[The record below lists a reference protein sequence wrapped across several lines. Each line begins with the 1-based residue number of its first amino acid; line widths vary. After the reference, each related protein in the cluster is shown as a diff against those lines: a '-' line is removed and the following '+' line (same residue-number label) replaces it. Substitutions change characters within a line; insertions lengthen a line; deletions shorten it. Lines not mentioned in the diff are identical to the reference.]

1 MELSVVIVNY
11 NVKYFLEHCL
21 HSVYKSLKNIE
32 AEVFVVDN
40 NSVDGSIGMIRE
52 KFPKVELILNKK
64 NVGFARANNQAI
76 KKASGEYVLLLN
88 PDTVVEE
95 DTFEKCLLFMDQHPD
110 AGGLGV
116 KMIDGKGNF
125 LPESKRSL
133 PKPSVAFY
141 KIFGFS
147 SLFPK
152 SRLFGKYHLT
162 YLSKDKIHVVDI
174 LPGAFLLMRKAALD
188 KTGLLDEQ
196 FFMYGEDID
205 ISYRILKAGYKNYYF
220 PETTI
225 IHYKGESTRKTSINY
240 VRVFYKAMIIFAQ
253 KHFSTKN
260 ARLYS
265 ILINFAIYFRA
276 FISIVRR
283 FFLNAILPLTD
294 AATIFAGYLLI
305 RPVWEEFKFQ
315 GSGQYPDKFLYLIV
329 PSYIIIWLVSIF
341 VNGGYDKPVKAS
353 GIVKGI
359 SIGTL
364 LILLVYALLPENLR
378 FSRALI
384 IIGAFLALLSTFCV
398 RFLLSIVSKTNFG
411 FVIGKT
417 RKRILIIGHK
427 KESERVFSILKQT
440 QIIPNLIGT
449 VYPGVNSVSSGY
461 LGDISQIEDI
471 VRINRVN
478 ELIFCANDLSSQE
491 IIRTMLKFSKSSPD
505 FKIAPP
511 ESFSIIGSNSI
522 NSAGDL
528 YILDFNSIVKST
540 NRRQKRMLDII
551 MALILFLLSP
561 VLIFIVK
568 KPGRFLINIF
578 LVGMG
583 VYSWVGY
590 NSGGNRENPNLPMI
604 RKGILSPADILGGE
618 FQNRDT
624 IDRVNMIYAKDY
636 KLMNDLNIIF
646 RSVKYLGR
654 KISLNE

>member
-1 MELSVVIVNY
+1 MELSIVIVNY

-21 HSVYKSLKNIE
+21 HSVFKSLKNIE

-52 KFPKVELILNKK
+52 KFPEVELISNKE

-76 KKASGEYVLLLN
+76 KKALGKYVLLLN

-133 PKPSVAFY
+133 PTPSVAFY
-141 KIFGFS
+141 KIFGLS

-152 SRLFGKYHLT
+152 SRHFGKYHLT
-162 YLSKDKIHVVDI
+162 YLSKDKIHEVDI
-174 LPGAFLLMRKAALD
+174 LPGAFLLIRKTVLD

-205 ISYRILKAGYKNYYF
+205 LSYRILKAGYKNYYF

-240 VRVFYKAMIIFAQ
+240 VRVFYTAMIIFAQ

-276 FISIVRR
+276 FLSIVRR
-283 FFLNAILPLTD
+283 FILDAILPLSD
-294 AATIFAGYLLI
+294 AVTIFAGYLLI

-315 GSGQYPDKFLYLIV
+315 GSGKYPDEFLYAIV
-329 PSYIIIWLVSIF
+329 PTYIFIWLVSIF
-341 VNGGYDKPVKAS
+341 INGGYEKPVKAWS
-353 GIVKGI
+353 LVKGI

-417 RKRILIIGHK
+417 KKRILIIGHK

-449 VYPGVNSVSSGY
+449 VYPGIKSVSPGY
-461 LGDISQIEDI
+461 LGDITQIEEI

-491 IIRTMLKFSKSSPD
+491 IIRTMLKFSKSSLD

-511 ESFSIIGSNSI
+511 ESYSIIGSNSI

-528 YILDFNSIVKST
+528 YIVDFNSIEKST

-551 MALILFLLSP
+551 MAFFLLLLSP
-561 VLIFIVK
+561 VLVFVVK

-578 LVGMG
+578 LVVMG
-583 VYSWVGY
+583 IFSWVGY
-590 NSGGNRENPNLPMI
+590 NSGGDIENTNLPLI
-604 RKGILSPADILGGE
+604 KKGILSPADILRE
-618 FQNRDT
+618 EMQNQET
-624 IDRVNMIYAKDY
+624 INRAIMIYAKDY
-636 KLMNDLNIIF
+636 KLMNDLSIIF

-654 KISLNE
+654 KISLND

>member
-1 MELSVVIVNY
+1 
-11 NVKYFLEHCL
+11 
-21 HSVYKSLKNIE
+21 
-32 AEVFVVDN
+32 
-40 NSVDGSIGMIRE
+40 
-52 KFPKVELILNKK
+52 
-64 NVGFARANNQAI
+64 
-76 KKASGEYVLLLN
+76 
-88 PDTVVEE
+88 
-95 DTFEKCLLFMDQHPD
+95 
-110 AGGLGV
+110 
-116 KMIDGKGNF
+116 
-125 LPESKRSL
+125 
-133 PKPSVAFY
+133 
-141 KIFGFS
+141 
-147 SLFPK
+147 
-152 SRLFGKYHLT
+152 
-162 YLSKDKIHVVDI
+162 
-174 LPGAFLLMRKAALD
+174 
-188 KTGLLDEQ
+188 
-196 FFMYGEDID
+196 
-205 ISYRILKAGYKNYYF
+205 
-220 PETTI
+220 
-225 IHYKGESTRKTSINY
+225 
-240 VRVFYKAMIIFAQ
+240 MIIFAQ

-329 PSYIIIWLVSIF
+329 PSYIIIWLVTIF